1 MSEADDTLADELR
14 ALGRALAVPEG
25 VDQRAAVRARLT
37 RPDPAPRRVRRWVF
51 RRWVIAG
58 VAALVGA
65 VAVVAPARAAVVDA
79 VGDLL
84 RVAGIELRA
93 EPAPGDLPAHPSPLP
108 SVRNG
113 SLEDA
118 RRAALFEVRAPGTLG
133 VPEQVLLADPDPAGA
148 PRVVTLVY
156 RGGSVRVDQFDG
168 RVAPVF
174 FKMAPAAEW
183 VEIGADPG
191 IWLPGPHPVTYVDR
205 AGTERTETG
214 RLAGPALIWSSGPV
228 TYRIEGLATLEEATA
243 AAVSLR

>member
-37 RPDPAPRRVRRWVF
+37 RAERAPRRVRRWILAV
-51 RRWVIAG
+51 A
-58 VAALVGA
+58 AALVGA

-84 RVAGIELRA
+84 RVAGIDVRA
-93 EPAPGDLPAHPSPLP
+93 EPAPGDLPARPSPLP
-108 SVRNG
+108 SVRIA

-118 RRAALFEVRAPGTLG
+118 RKAALFEVRAPGTLG
-133 VPEQVLLADPDPAGA
+133 PPEQVLLADPDAGGA

-168 RVAPVF
+168 RVSPVF
-174 FKMAPAAEW
+174 FKTAPAAEW
-183 VEIGADPG
+183 VEIGPDPG

-205 AGTERTETG
+205 EGTERTGTG
-214 RLAGPALIWSSGPV
+214 RLAAPTLIWSSGPV
-228 TYRIEGLATLEEATA
+228 TYRIEGLATLEEAREA
-243 AAVSLR
+243 AASLR

>member
-14 ALGRALAVPEG
+14 ALGRALAVPEEA
-25 VDQRAAVRARLT
+25 DQRAAVRARLT
-37 RPDPAPRRVRRWVF
+37 RPDPAPRRVRRWV
-51 RRWVIAG
+51 VAV
-58 VAALVGA
+58 VAALVAA

-93 EPAPGDLPAHPSPLP
+93 EPAPGDLPARPSPLP
-108 SVRNG
+108 SLGNVA
-113 SLEDA
+113 LEDA
-118 RRAALFEVRAPGTLG
+118 RKAALFEVRVPGTLG
-133 VPEQVLLADPDPAGA
+133 APEQVLLADPDAAGA

-168 RVAPVF
+168 RASPVF

-183 VEIGADPG
+183 VEIGADQG

-205 AGTERTETG
+205 AGIERTETG